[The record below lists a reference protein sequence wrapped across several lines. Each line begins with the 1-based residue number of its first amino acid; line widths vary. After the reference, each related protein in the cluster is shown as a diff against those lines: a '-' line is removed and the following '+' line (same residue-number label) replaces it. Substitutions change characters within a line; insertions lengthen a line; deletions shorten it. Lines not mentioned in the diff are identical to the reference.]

1 MPYVCGQPFVDGD
14 QNDEKDNDNING
26 EDDDYNTD
34 VEENASNADDD
45 DYKVDRT
52 VLFLIPP
59 VISANSPTFLPN
71 FVYVRCS
78 EASRC
83 NLYYLNI

>member
-52 VLFLIPP
+52 VLFLKPP
-59 VISANSPTFLPN
+59 
-71 FVYVRCS
+71 
-78 EASRC
+78 
-83 NLYYLNI
+83 